1 MNQDRISDQPYIIDF
16 LSKVN
21 LKLELEKK
29 MPNWTLIKDDNVTEK
44 NVLTDL
50 QHKYISKKVP
60 NEIIDFFEN

>member
-1 MNQDRISDQPYIIDF
+1 MNQDRMSDQPYIIDF

-60 NEIIDFFEN
+60 NEIIDFFGN

>member
-1 MNQDRISDQPYIIDF
+1 MNQEKMSDQPYIIDF
-16 LSKVN
+16 LSKAN

-29 MPNWTLIKDDNVTEK
+29 IPNWTLIKDDNVREK